1 MGPSFLQDKTF
12 FRKPQRR
19 LSQGGAAVRNAS
31 SRALGA
37 EVKIG
42 ASETNR
48 LIDSSAS
55 GRSVSESPAFQ
66 EPENAMKAGVGLLKK
81 CSTARF
87 CN

>member
-1 MGPSFLQDKTF
+1 MLEGTCGAVLLTGQDIF
-12 FRKPQRR
+12 PQASEAA
-19 LSQGGAAVRNAS
+19 LAGGAAVRNAS

-66 EPENAMKAGVGLLKK
+66 EPENAMKGGVGLLKK
-81 CSTARF
+81 
-87 CN
+87 